1 MPEVVADA
9 IAFVLLL
16 MTDRSEASRR
26 NREPIALGLLNP
38 PADVAPNKLPAI
50 PSRGAPSVSSLS
62 GHPPMELKS
71 SRGVDPPRRRYSG
84 GSAALPEA
92 G

>member
-16 MTDRSEASRR
+16 M
-26 NREPIALGLLNP
+26 IARGLVNP
-38 PADVAPNKLPAI
+38 SGDVAPNKLPAI

-62 GHPPMELKS
+62 GHPPMGLKS
-71 SRGVDPPRRRYSG
+71 SRGVDPPRQRYPG
-84 GSAALPEA
+84 GSAALPDA